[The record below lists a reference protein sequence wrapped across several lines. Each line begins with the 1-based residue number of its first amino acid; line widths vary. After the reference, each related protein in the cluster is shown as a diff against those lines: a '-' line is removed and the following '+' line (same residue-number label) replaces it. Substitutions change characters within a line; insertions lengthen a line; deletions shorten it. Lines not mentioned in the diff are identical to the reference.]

1 MEGEVAVHKPVTL
14 QHTGRGGTVPATS
27 LVLCGKP
34 EIWTIKP
41 SQTLSDHPK
50 PPRCEVRQPGAQPFV
65 VAPVPWPPSGTSV
78 IVRENPE
85 TSFKWKLLHFALRLE
100 INVGLSIFIA
110 DLMGEVQR
118 WQLSPGTVPASA
130 VPTVSS
136 ACGPAPW
143 E

>member
-1 MEGEVAVHKPVTL
+1 MEGKLLHSKPVTL
-14 QHTGRGGTVPATS
+14 PHTS

-34 EIWTIKP
+34 EIWTSEH

-50 PPRCEVRQPGAQPFV
+50 PPPCEVRQPGAQPFV

-78 IVRENPE
+78 IVRENPD

-110 DLMGEVQR
+110 ELM
-118 WQLSPGTVPASA
+118 
-130 VPTVSS
+130 
-136 ACGPAPW
+136 
-143 E
+143 